1 MKKFLKNMI
10 FLIFIFS
17 VNTNLYCVETWKNI
31 LLEKQTFNSDINLI
45 NSFDNDHLVALQY
58 AQISHIY
65 LNDNKTNN
73 LIDFTDWNVG
83 LKDIS
88 FSSAEN
94 MVFYGVFYDH
104 NPDNPLLVTY
114 QNLFLIIN
122 QDSSFLVNNDKWI
135 THIFP
140 DSKYGFVYSNV
151 DANGNGI
158 AIADK
163 GMHTYLYKNW
173 EETLIYKDIFKSAI
187 CGTFFDNTHNLIIAR
202 DSQYILF
209 RSSNGYTWDSL
220 GRINLSNSF
229 DAKNIR
235 KLIVQNENDF
245 YMITSDGFYY
255 SNNKGLEN
263 TWKYK
268 KITTPGIYDA
278 VVSNNNEMY
287 MCGKDG
293 FLCKVNLSDNS
304 VFYYDMSSYE
314 MFYSMYLTEG
324 NKLFVGGRNFNL
336 YELDLSMDVQGD
348 YLSLDKFSVYPNP
361 TGNFITLS
369 ESDTKL
375 YESYEIYDISGR
387 LLQKLIFDSN
397 RIDISALESGSY
409 YLRLLS
415 PSGIATAGFNK
426 MK

>member
-1 MKKFLKNMI
+1 
-10 FLIFIFS
+10 
-17 VNTNLYCVETWKNI
+17 
-31 LLEKQTFNSDINLI
+31 
-45 NSFDNDHLVALQY
+45 
-58 AQISHIY
+58 
-65 LNDNKTNN
+65 
-73 LIDFTDWNVG
+73 
-83 LKDIS
+83 
-88 FSSAEN
+88 
-94 MVFYGVFYDH
+94 MVFYGVFYYH
-104 NPDNPLLVTY
+104 NPDNPLLVTN
-114 QNLFLIIN
+114 QNLFLTIN
-122 QDSSFLVNNDKWI
+122 QDSAFLVNNDKWI

-140 DSKYGFVYSNV
+140 DSKSGIVYSNV

-158 AIADK
+158 AIAEK
-163 GMHTYLYKNW
+163 GMHTYLYNDW
-173 EETLIYKDIFKSAI
+173 EETLIYHSTNISAI
-187 CGTFFDNTHNLIIAR
+187 CGTYYNNVHYLIIQTN
-202 DSQYILF
+202 SKFTLL
-209 RSSNGYTWDSL
+209 RSSDGYSWETL
-220 GRINLSNSF
+220 GIVNKFVSNKPEEF
-229 DAKNIR
+229 K
-235 KLIVQNENDF
+235 KLIVQNENDI
-245 YMITSDGFYY
+245 YLITTGGYYY
-255 SNNKGLEN
+255 SNNRGLEN
-263 TWKYK
+263 TWNFK

-361 TGNFITLS
+361 AGNFITLS
-369 ESDTKL
+369 ESNTKL

-387 LLQKLIFDSN
+387 LLQKSIFDSN
-397 RIDISALESGSY
+397 RIDISALESGFY

-415 PSGIATAGFNK
+415 PSGVSSAGFLK